1 MKVFYAPSLN
11 NKHSDYEF
19 DKNLSSKAGMLMMVF
34 NEERGH
40 KYCEE
45 LFV

>member
-1 MKVFYAPSLN
+1 
-11 NKHSDYEF
+11 
-19 DKNLSSKAGMLMMVF
+19 LSSKAGMLMMVF

-45 LFV
+45 LFVWSGLKLKGDSQEKVIIE